1 MIRRSCLAG
10 LALSYLPLLACTAVV
25 VALAALGGAFRVAV
39 WLLVAAV
46 VGYAWLFV
54 FWRASQGS
62 QIQYRGVQATRE
74 GQPEL
79 MAVVD
84 DVMQRAGIK
93 HLDGVWLVPGA
104 NAQALHGRRDW
115 RGRRH
120 AGLAVGLLLAAHLS
134 VAELAAALAHE
145 AGHLTDSNRL
155 RLALGQRREYART
168 KLGRRAAV
176 PFWWFWKVFLS
187 LTREQ
192 GLDIERHADAVA
204 ARLCGEE
211 TAGRAQHRVAEAS
224 VCHSI
229 AIGRF
234 VRPCWQ
240 QRISPATFFEAYE
253 AVWTRLPH
261 DVEAGIEGRMNAP
274 SGPRD
279 THPGLAERCGGKR
292 YPLPPS
298 LRGDLP
304 LAGLPEL
311 DRKCAASL
319 RQEECRYPMTTMSW
333 PEIRAERDRRRSE
346 AKQAKQAKQAAE
358 AEVTPASG

>member
-1 MIRRSCLAG
+1 VG

-25 VALAALGGAFRVAV
+25 VALFALGGAFQVAL
-39 WLLVAAV
+39 WLLVAV
-46 VGYAWLFV
+46 VIGYAWLFV
-54 FWRASQGS
+54 FWRAAQGG
-62 QIQYRGVQATRE
+62 QMRHRGVQATRE
-74 GQPEL
+74 DQPEL

-84 DVMQRAGIK
+84 DVMERAGIK

-104 NAQALHGRRDW
+104 NAQALQGRRDW
-115 RGRRH
+115 LGRRH
-120 AGLAVGLLLAAHLS
+120 RGLAVGLLLAAHLS
-134 VAELAAALAHE
+134 TEELAAVLAHE
-145 AGHLTDSNRL
+145 AGHLTDSKRL
-155 RLALGQRREYART
+155 RLALGQRRDYART
-168 KLGRRAAV
+168 KLERRAAA
-176 PFWWFWKVFLS
+176 PFWWFWKGFLS

-192 GLDIERHADAVA
+192 GLDIERHADAMA
-204 ARLCGEE
+204 AQLSGEE
-211 TAGRAQHRVAEAS
+211 TARRAQHRVAEAS

-229 AIGRF
+229 AMQRS

-253 AVWTRLPH
+253 AVWTRLPQ
-261 DVEAGIEGRMNAP
+261 DIEAGVEKRMSAP

-292 YPLPPS
+292 YPLPPN

-319 RQEECRYPMTTMSW
+319 RQEECRYQMTTMSW

-346 AKQAKQAKQAAE
+346 AQPAKQGQQTKQAKQEAE